1 MLGHSTALAV
11 VAAIFIVLTYALTV
25 WVAGRILTDG
35 IVQAT
40 GNANH
45 TALGVIA
52 NERGDDLRALIA
64 GLAAV
69 PPEEVAGS
77 PEFGAMDF
85 LMRHATQGTDIVA
98 LKVFSPTGLTLYA
111 TDRGRAGQD
120 GSGSALFQAAV
131 AGDVVSTLNHAA
143 AGGWL
148 VSTYAPLPAPAGG
161 VAAVLEIYADRT
173 AAVDEAR
180 SAVRRLVLATG
191 PVVVV
196 ATGLVIVLVL
206 GAARRQA
213 RQTEALADLAA
224 ENMRARE
231 AAENADRAK
240 TRFLANISHE
250 LRTPMNGI
258 IGMCYLAQRTDP
270 TPAQRDYLGKINDS
284 AQSLLRTLNGILD
297 FSRIEDGALRIVAAP
312 MDPRAV
318 AEEAVAAVGA
328 GARAKGLTVTLVCPA
343 RLPAAVLGDADQ
355 VRQILLKLLGNAV
368 KFTERG
374 RVVLT
379 VTSPEP
385 PPAPGRVRLRFEVSD
400 TGIGMDAETLAS
412 LFGGARQGDDS
423 RTRRYGGLGLG
434 LALASRL
441 AALMGGGIEA
451 ESTPGQGSRF
461 IVDLPF
467 ELAGA
472 ETLHGPA
479 AAPEAD
485 REPSSTAPA
494 AGTAEP
500 PPSAPVAPA
509 DRAGGRRV
517 LLVEDNAVNRAVIAG
532 YMGDGPDDLVAV
544 DGGPAALAQLQA
556 PGAFF
561 DAIFMDLQMPGMDG
575 LEATRRIRALAD
587 WQSVPIIALTA
598 HTSPEDRQRCLDAG
612 MNDHLGKPVRLS
624 DLSDCLDRWCGPVA
638 AAAPAPLPPPLPP
651 DVVARVRPLL
661 VTLAGQVGGGDV
673 AASGTAGEIA
683 EALAGT
689 ALADHGT
696 RLLALVDDF
705 DFDAAA
711 AAVVDLARQCDA
723 ACPPADGPSR
733 EFAQP

>member
-1 MLGHSTALAV
+1 MLGHSTTLAV
-11 VAAIFIVLTYALTV
+11 VAAIFIVLTYGLTV

-98 LKVFSPTGLTLYA
+98 LKVFSPDGLTLYA
-111 TDRGRAGQD
+111 TDRGRAGGD
-120 GSGSALFQAAV
+120 GSGSALFQAAA
-131 AGDVVSTLNHAA
+131 AGDVVSALNRAA
-143 AGGWL
+143 GGGWL
-148 VSTYAPLPAPAGG
+148 VSTYAPLPGATGG

-173 AAVDEAR
+173 AAVEEAR

-196 ATGLVIVLVL
+196 ATGLVIGLVL
-206 GAARRQA
+206 GAARRQG
-213 RQTEALADLAA
+213 RQTRALADLAA

-240 TRFLANISHE
+240 TRFLANVSHE

-258 IGMCYLAQRTDP
+258 IGMCYLAQRTNP
-270 TPAQRDYLGKINDS
+270 TPAQRDYLGKINES

-297 FSRIEDGALRIVAAP
+297 FSRIEDGALRIVAAA

-318 AEEAVAAVGA
+318 AEDAVAAVRA
-328 GARAKGLTVTLVCPA
+328 GARAKGLTVVLVCPTP
-343 RLPAAVLGDADQ
+343 LPTAVLGDADQ

-374 RVVLT
+374 SVALT
-379 VTSPEP
+379 VTAPEP

-400 TGIGMDAETLAS
+400 TGIGMDAETLAC

-434 LALASRL
+434 LALADRL
-441 AALMGGGIEA
+441 AALMGGGIA
-451 ESTPGQGSRF
+451 VESTPGRGSRF

-467 ELAGA
+467 ELTEADA
-472 ETLHGPA
+472 LLGPA
-479 AAPEAD
+479 ASPEAD
-485 REPSSTAPA
+485 RAPASPEPA
-494 AGTAEP
+494 AGAAAPPSP
-500 PPSAPVAPA
+500 PPAPVAA
-509 DRAGGRRV
+509 AARAGGRRV

-544 DGGPAALAQLQA
+544 DGGHAALALLQA

-598 HTSPEDRQRCLDAG
+598 HTSPEDRQRCLAAG
-612 MNDHLGKPVRLS
+612 MNDHLGKPVRLN

-638 AAAPAPLPPPLPP
+638 AAGPAPLPPELA
-651 DVVARVRPLL
+651 ARVRPLL
-661 VTLAGQVGGGDV
+661 VTLASLVGGGDV
-673 AASGTAGEIA
+673 AASATAGEIA

-689 ALADHGT
+689 ALAEAGA

-711 AAVVDLARQCDA
+711 AAVVDLARHCDA
-723 ACPPADGPSR
+723 ACPPADGPST
-733 EFAQP
+733 EFVKP